1 MKIAV
6 PTHDGLKIATD
17 FGLAEAFLVLTIQAE
32 EIVVEELRKNTL
44 NTYFQKGKGPL
55 TLINDCSVVIVNKVD
70 KSFSELI
77 RKNDKECLET
87 EEILIINAIIN
98 FLKHEYRKEANTCCC
113 P

>member
-17 FGLAEAFLVLTIQAE
+17 FGLADSFLVVTIEAE
-32 EIVVEELRKNTL
+32 EIVAEELRRNTL

-55 TLINDCSVVIVNKVD
+55 ALIHDCMTVIVNKVD
-70 KSFSELI
+70 MAFCELI
-77 RKNDKECLET
+77 RENHMSCIET
-87 EEILIINAIIN
+87 EETLVTNAILHYLEN
-98 FLKHEYRKEANTCCC
+98 EYRKEANTCCC